1 MDFGIALPTA
11 ADSWKVTKEAEEL
24 GFTHA
29 WFYDTQ
35 MLSADCFVAMG
46 AAAVNTKRIRLG
58 TGVLVPSNRIAPVAA
73 NALATLNQLAPGR
86 IDFGVGTGFT
96 ARRAMGFGAIKVK
109 DMETYIHQV
118 YGLLRRET
126 VEFEMEG
133 EKKKIRFLN
142 PELPLFNTKDPIA
155 LHLSAFGP
163 RTRALTAK
171 LKAGWIDFVGKVEN
185 GIKEVEAMR
194 EAWTKAGHA
203 IGDLQ
208 ATAFA
213 LGCVLKDGEPAN
225 SERAM
230 AQAGPR
236 AAVMLHRAA
245 DEALAGLKPGVAMLS
260 TPEIQAYIDLA
271 RGFEPKDAPY
281 LENHRGHLMFVKAEE
296 KRFVS
301 AELIANTSFT
311 ASEAE
316 IKKRIEAL
324 RGAGYTPVHHP
335 ARARP
340 GTRAGRLGPHPQGV
354 CLSLLPERGPP
365 GPLTRIPCALD
376 HDAGR
381 RPALA
386 LQTEIERDGD
396 ALGGALIGPHLV
408 DHPCR
413 EHHQPAGLGP
423 DALGGARRQAARHGV
438 AEMRRVHRRQRP
450 ARIHELE
457 LAAQRRIG
465 IDAAIVD
472 VIDARPEGPGM
483 GMEFVAVAAAV
494 DVRPHVAVPGHGKVS
509 GMRTAAGIALA
520 IRRHAVGEV
529 AADAHQLDRRRA
541 APAIHVPA
549 RLPAAEVG
557 VLRAGMGLLSLDDD
571 AAQLAVESRCLRYV
585 EGNERGSKQRDYFG
599 RSTTHVRENVCS
611 CTYNFTSY
619 FGSAPM
625 RVRRRSTFR
634 ETTSS
639 EARHSSA

>member
-11 ADSWKVTKEAEEL
+11 ADSWKLAQRAEEL

-46 AAAVNTKRIRLG
+46 AAAVNTRRIRLG

-133 EKKKIRFLN
+133 QKRKIRFLN

-194 EAWTKAGHA
+194 EDWRKAGHA
-203 IGDLQ
+203 PGDLQ

-213 LGCVLKDGEPAN
+213 LGCVLQDGEPAD

-245 DEALAGLKPGVAMLS
+245 DEALAGLAPGVAMLS
-260 TPEIQAYIDLA
+260 KTTPELQAYIDLA

-281 LENHRGHLMFVKAEE
+281 LENHRGHLMFVKPVE
-296 KRFVS
+296 KRFVT
-301 AELIANTSFT
+301 ADLIRATSFT

-316 IKKRIEAL
+316 IKQRIEAL
-324 RGAGYTPVHHP
+324 RGAGYTQFTIQLV
-335 ARARP
+335 P
-340 GTRAGRLGPHPQGV
+340 GQEA
-354 CLSLLPERGPP
+354 
-365 GPLTRIPCALD
+365 
-376 HDAGR
+376 
-381 RPALA
+381 ALA
-386 LQTEIERDGD
+386 DW
-396 ALGGALIGPHLV
+396 
-408 DHPCR
+408 
-413 EHHQPAGLGP
+413 
-423 DALGGARRQAARHGV
+423 
-438 AEMRRVHRRQRP
+438 
-450 ARIHELE
+450 ARIRK
-457 LAAQRRIG
+457 AFA
-465 IDAAIVD
+465 
-472 VIDARPEGPGM
+472 
-483 GMEFVAVAAAV
+483 
-494 DVRPHVAVPGHGKVS
+494 
-509 GMRTAAGIALA
+509 
-520 IRRHAVGEV
+520 
-529 AADAHQLDRRRA
+529 
-541 APAIHVPA
+541 
-549 RLPAAEVG
+549 
-557 VLRAGMGLLSLDDD
+557 
-571 AAQLAVESRCLRYV
+571 
-585 EGNERGSKQRDYFG
+585 
-599 RSTTHVRENVCS
+599 
-611 CTYNFTSY
+611 
-619 FGSAPM
+619 
-625 RVRRRSTFR
+625 
-634 ETTSS
+634 
-639 EARHSSA
+639 

>member
-133 EKKKIRFLN
+133 QKKKIRFLN

-163 RTRALTAK
+163 RTQALTAR
-171 LKAGWIDFVGKVEN
+171 LKAGWINFVGNVEN

-194 EAWTKAGHA
+194 DAWLRAGHA

-213 LGCVLKDGEPAN
+213 LGCVLKDGEPAD

-245 DEALAGLKPGVAMLS
+245 DEALAGLAPGMTMVS
-260 TPEIQAYIDLA
+260 GTRPEMQGYIKLA
-271 RGFEPKDAPY
+271 RDFEKDAHY
-281 LENHRGHLMFVKAEE
+281 LQNHRGHLMFVKPEE

-301 AELIANTSFT
+301 AELISATSFA

-316 IKKRIEAL
+316 IKQRIEAL
-324 RGAGYTPVHHP
+324 RGAGYTQF
-335 ARARP
+335 
-340 GTRAGRLGPHPQGV
+340 TIQL
-354 CLSLLPERGPP
+354 
-365 GPLTRIPCALD
+365 
-376 HDAGR
+376 
-381 RPALA
+381 
-386 LQTEIERDGD
+386 
-396 ALGGALIGPHLV
+396 
-408 DHPCR
+408 
-413 EHHQPAGLGP
+413 
-423 DALGGARRQAARHGV
+423 
-438 AEMRRVHRRQRP
+438 
-450 ARIHELE
+450 
-457 LAAQRRIG
+457 
-465 IDAAIVD
+465 
-472 VIDARPEGPGM
+472 
-483 GMEFVAVAAAV
+483 
-494 DVRPHVAVPGHGKVS
+494 VPGHEH
-509 GMRTAAGIALA
+509 ALA
-520 IRRHAVGEV
+520 DWARIRKAF
-529 AADAHQLDRRRA
+529 A
-541 APAIHVPA
+541 
-549 RLPAAEVG
+549 
-557 VLRAGMGLLSLDDD
+557 
-571 AAQLAVESRCLRYV
+571 
-585 EGNERGSKQRDYFG
+585 
-599 RSTTHVRENVCS
+599 
-611 CTYNFTSY
+611 
-619 FGSAPM
+619 
-625 RVRRRSTFR
+625 
-634 ETTSS
+634 
-639 EARHSSA
+639 